1 MMEPVIRALP
11 NYVAYD
17 APSTAEIARRTGLRP
32 EEIIRFDGNTSPQAP
47 PYARADLLEPALA
60 LIHTYPHGGYEGLA
74 PAIARYAGVGPENV
88 VVGAGADDVI
98 MLVVR
103 SFAGRGDRVA
113 IANDPTYALFG
124 IAVGLAGAEVGDD
137 DPVLTICCRPNNPTG
152 ELGPLPEK
160 RPLLVDE
167 AYFEYSGET
176 AVDAIDDCVVVVR
189 TFSKAFGLAGARV
202 GYALAGGKVAGEL
215 NRRQGPAP
223 LSTLSVALALA
234 ALEHGPPDVAPILD
248 ERERLTAE
256 LERLGLRPLRSH
268 GNFVAVPMKDGA
280 AVAERLLQRGL
291 AVRPYRDGIRITV
304 RSRADDDRLLA
315 AIPLSL

>member
-1 MMEPVIRALP
+1 MMPPMRTLP

-17 APSTAEIARRTGLRP
+17 APSTAEIARRTGLSL
-32 EEIIRFDGNTSPQAP
+32 EQIIRFDGNTSPQAP
-47 PYARADLLEPALA
+47 RYARARLLEDELA
-60 LIHTYPHGGYEGLA
+60 RIHTYPHGGYEGLA
-74 PAIARYAGVGPENV
+74 PAIARYAGVEPENV

-103 SFAGRGDRVA
+103 SFAGRGDQVA

-152 ELGPLPEK
+152 ELAPLPEA
-160 RPLLVDE
+160 RPLLADE
-167 AYFEYSGET
+167 AYYEYCGVT
-176 AVDAIDDCVVVVR
+176 AVDSIEDGVVVVR

-202 GYALAGGKVAGEL
+202 GYALAARDTADEL

-234 ALEHGPPDVAPILD
+234 ALEHGPPDVAPIVD
-248 ERERLTAE
+248 ERERLRAE
-256 LERLGLRPLRSH
+256 LQRVGLQPLPSH
-268 GNFVAVPMKDGA
+268 GNFVAVPAADGS

-304 RSRADDDRLLA
+304 RTRADDDRLLA
-315 AIPLSL
+315 ALQASL